1 MIGALWRDGVVY
13 AAGSILARGIAL
25 LMLPLYTRVLA
36 PADYGALDL
45 IVTCGVLV
53 NLVVP
58 LETAQA
64 LARFWNE
71 REAGEPRRRL
81 AGTAWSFALA
91 GYALF
96 ALVTL
101 PLAGPIADA
110 LLGDARHAAAL
121 RAGIAFI
128 AVNGLFLLLQNQF
141 RWELRPRAFAAVS
154 VLYALLTPA
163 FVALFAWGLGAGLEG
178 VLWAQFVAAALCTGL
193 SLLWLRGTLSL
204 GLHRADLAEMLRFSL
219 PLVPAGIAVFAS
231 FYVNRLMLNALAT
244 LDDVGQFGIASR
256 LAGMVTLVLVGIQGA
271 LTPLVYAHHH
281 EPETPARLARLFEG
295 FVAVALVACLAIGL
309 FGRELIATFATA
321 DYAQAAPLLIW
332 LAPAALLA
340 QMYIFAP
347 GIAIAKKTH
356 WQLAITVASAL
367 LGAALNGWLIPIAG
381 PMGAA
386 LATLAAGALFFGGW
400 LIASQ
405 KLYPLPLRGGA
416 LLAAT
421 ALFVLVALA
430 VPRLDVA
437 LGTGPMAWAAKL
449 ALLAV
454 IAVAMFPLGLL
465 QIQSLKQLFA
475 RSA

>member
-1 MIGALWRDGVVY
+1 MIGALWRDGAIY

-71 REAGEPRRRL
+71 REAGEARRRL
-81 AGTAWSFALA
+81 AGTAWSFTLA

-96 ALVTL
+96 AAITL
-101 PLAGPIADA
+101 PLAGPIAHA
-110 LLGDARHAAAL
+110 LLGDVRFSGAL
-121 RAGIAFI
+121 RAGLAFI

-141 RWELRPRAFAAVS
+141 RWELRPRAYAAVS
-154 VLYALLTPA
+154 VLYALLTMVLVAA
-163 FVALFAWGLGAGLEG
+163 FALGLGAGLEG
-178 VLWAQFVAAALCTGL
+178 VLWAQFAAAALCTGL
-193 SLLWLRGTLSL
+193 SLWWLRGTLAL
-204 GLHRADLAEMLRFSL
+204 VLHRADLAEMLRFSL
-219 PLVPAGIAVFAS
+219 PLVPAGIAVFGS
-231 FYVNRLMLNALAT
+231 FYINRLMLNALAT

-271 LTPLVYAHHH
+271 LTPLIYAHHH
-281 EPETPARLARLFEG
+281 EPETQARLARLFEG

-321 DYAQAAPLLIW
+321 DYASAAPLLIW

-347 GIAIAKKTH
+347 GIAIAKKTT
-356 WQLAITVASAL
+356 WQLLITLGSAV
-367 LGAALNGWLIPIAG
+367 LGAALNWILIPIAG
-381 PMGAA
+381 PAGAA
-386 LATLAAGALFFGGW
+386 LATLAAAALFFGAW
-400 LIASQ
+400 LVASQ
-405 KLYPLPLRGGA
+405 KLYPLPLRGAA
-416 LLAAT
+416 LAFAT

-430 VPRLDVA
+430 TPALDAA
-437 LGTGPMAWAAKL
+437 LGAGPVAWAAKL
-449 ALLAV
+449 ALLSVMALS
-454 IAVAMFPLGLL
+454 MFPLGLL
-465 QIQSLKQLFA
+465 RVQSLRSLFA
-475 RSA
+475 RPN

>member
-71 REAGEPRRRL
+71 REPGEPRRRL

-96 ALVTL
+96 AAVTL
-101 PLAGPIADA
+101 PLAAPIAQA
-110 LLGDARHAAAL
+110 LLGEARHAGAL
-121 RAGIAFI
+121 RAGLAFI

-141 RWELRPRAFAAVS
+141 RWELRPRAYAAVS

-163 FVALFAWGLGAGLEG
+163 FVALFTLGLGAGLEG
-178 VLWAQFVAAALCTGL
+178 VLWAQFVAAGLCAGL
-193 SLLWLRGTLSL
+193 SLGWLRGTLSL
-204 GLHRADLAEMLRFSL
+204 TLHRDDLAEMLRFSL
-219 PLVPAGIAVFAS
+219 PLVPAGVAVFAS
-231 FYVNRLMLNALAT
+231 FYINRLMLNALAT
-244 LDDVGQFGIASR
+244 LDDVGQFGLASR

-295 FVAVALVACLAIGL
+295 FVAVALVACAAIGL
-309 FGRELIATFATA
+309 FGRELVATFATA
-321 DYAQAAPLLIW
+321 DYARAAPLLVW

-347 GIAIAKKTH
+347 GIAIAKKTG
-356 WQLAITVASAL
+356 WQLLITLASAV
-367 LGAALNGWLIPIAG
+367 LGAGLNALLIPVAG
-381 PMGAA
+381 PAGAA
-386 LATLAAGALFFGGW
+386 LATLAAGALFFGAW
-400 LIASQ
+400 LAASQ

-430 VPRLDVA
+430 VPRLDEM
-437 LGTGPMAWAAKL
+437 LGAGPLAWVAKL
-449 ALLAV
+449 VLLAGL
-454 IAVAMFPLGLL
+454 ALAMFPLGLL
-465 QIQSLKQLFA
+465 RASSLRGLLA
-475 RSA
+475 RAS

>member
-64 LARFWNE
+64 LARSWNE
-71 REAGEPRRRL
+71 REPGEPRRRL
-81 AGTAWSFALA
+81 AGTAWSFTLA

-96 ALVTL
+96 IAITL
-101 PLAGPIADA
+101 PLAAPIAQA
-110 LLGDARHAAAL
+110 LLGDERFADPL
-121 RAGIAFI
+121 RAGLAFI

-141 RWELRPRAFAAVS
+141 RWELRPRAYAAVS
-154 VLYALLTPA
+154 VLYALLTLMLVAA
-163 FVALFAWGLGAGLEG
+163 FALGLHAGLEG
-178 VLWAQFVAAALCTGL
+178 VLWAQFAAAALCTLL
-193 SLLWLRGTLSL
+193 SLWWLRGTLSL
-204 GLHRADLAEMLRFSL
+204 TLHRADLAEMLRFSL

-231 FYVNRLMLNALAT
+231 FYINRLMLNALAT
-244 LDDVGQFGIASR
+244 LDDVGQFSLASR
-256 LAGMVTLVLVGIQGA
+256 VAGMVTLVLVGIQGA

-295 FVAVALVACLAIGL
+295 FVAVALVACAAIGL
-309 FGRELIATFATA
+309 FGRELVATFATA
-321 DYAQAAPLLIW
+321 DYARAAPLLVW

-347 GIAIAKKTH
+347 GIAIAKKTT
-356 WQLAITVASAL
+356 WQLLITLCSAV
-367 LGAALNGWLIPIAG
+367 LGAALNALLIPVAG
-381 PMGAA
+381 PLGAA
-386 LATLAAGALFFGGW
+386 LATLAAGALFFGAW
-400 LIASQ
+400 LAASQ
-405 KLYPLPLRGGA
+405 TLYPLPLRGAA

-437 LGTGPMAWAAKL
+437 LGAGPLAWAAKL
-449 ALLAV
+449 VLLLA
-454 IAVAMFPLGLL
+454 IALVMFPLGLL
-465 QIQSLKQLFA
+465 RMQSLRQLFVRTA
-475 RSA
+475 

>member
-1 MIGALWRDGVVY
+1 MIGALWRDGAIY

-71 REAGEPRRRL
+71 REAGEVRRRL

-96 ALVTL
+96 AAITL
-101 PLAGPIADA
+101 PLAEPIAA
-110 LLGDARHAAAL
+110 VLLGGAHYADAL
-121 RAGIAFI
+121 RAGLAFI

-141 RWELRPRAFAAVS
+141 RWELRPRAYAAVS
-154 VLYALLTPA
+154 VLYALLTLALVAA
-163 FVALFAWGLGAGLEG
+163 FALGRGAGLEG
-178 VLWAQFVAAALCTGL
+178 VLWAQFAAAALCTLL
-193 SLLWLRGTLSL
+193 SLWWLRGTLAL
-204 GLHRADLAEMLRFSL
+204 VLHRADLAEMLRFSL

-271 LTPLVYAHHH
+271 LTPLIYAHHH
-281 EPETPARLARLFEG
+281 EPQTPARLARLFEG

-321 DYAQAAPLLIW
+321 DYASAAPLLIW

-347 GIAIAKKTH
+347 GIAIAKKTT
-356 WQLAITVASAL
+356 WQLLITLASAVV
-367 LGAALNGWLIPIAG
+367 GAVLNWVLIPIAG
-381 PMGAA
+381 PAGAA
-386 LATLAAGALFFGGW
+386 MATLAAAVLFFGAW
-400 LIASQ
+400 LVASQ
-405 KLYPLPLRGGA
+405 KLYPMPLRGAA
-416 LLAAT
+416 LAVAT
-421 ALFVLVALA
+421 ALFALVALA
-430 VPRLDVA
+430 VPALDAA
-437 LGTGPMAWAAKL
+437 LGAGPVAWAAKL
-449 ALLAV
+449 VLLLV
-454 IAVAMFPLGLL
+454 ISLVMFPLGLL
-465 QIQSLKQLFA
+465 RVQSLRSLFA
-475 RSA
+475 RAA

>member
-1 MIGALWRDGVVY
+1 MIGALWRDGAIY

-81 AGTAWSFALA
+81 AGTAWSFTLA

-96 ALVTL
+96 AAITL
-101 PLAGPIADA
+101 PLAGPIAHA
-110 LLGDARHAAAL
+110 LLGDVRFGGAL
-121 RAGIAFI
+121 RAGLAFI

-141 RWELRPRAFAAVS
+141 RWELRPRAYAVIS
-154 VLYALLTPA
+154 VLYALLTMALVAA
-163 FVALFAWGLGAGLEG
+163 FALGLGTGLEG
-178 VLWAQFVAAALCTGL
+178 VLWAQFAAAALCTLL
-193 SLLWLRGTLSL
+193 SLWWLRGTLAL
-204 GLHRADLAEMLRFSL
+204 VLHRADLAEMLRFSL

-231 FYVNRLMLNALAT
+231 FYINRLMLNALAT

-271 LTPLVYAHHH
+271 LTPLIYAHHH

-321 DYAQAAPLLIW
+321 DYANAAPLLIW

-347 GIAIAKKTH
+347 GIAIAKKTT
-356 WQLAITVASAL
+356 WQLLITLASAV
-367 LGAALNGWLIPIAG
+367 LGAALNWVLIPIAG
-381 PMGAA
+381 PAGAA
-386 LATLAAGALFFGGW
+386 LATLAAAALFFGAW
-400 LIASQ
+400 LVASQ

-421 ALFVLVALA
+421 VLFVLVALA
-430 VPRLDVA
+430 VPQIDAA
-437 LGTGPMAWAAKL
+437 LGAGPVSWVAKL
-449 ALLAV
+449 AVLLA
-454 IAVAMFPLGLL
+454 IALAMFPLGLL
-465 QIQSLKQLFA
+465 RAQSLRSLFA
-475 RSA
+475 RAS

>member
-1 MIGALWRDGVVY
+1 MIGALWRDGAIY
-13 AAGSILARGIAL
+13 AAGAILARGIAL

-45 IVTCGVLV
+45 IVTCGVLI

-71 REAGEPRRRL
+71 REAGQARRRL
-81 AGTAWSFALA
+81 AGTAWSFTLA

-96 ALVTL
+96 AAVTL
-101 PLAGPIADA
+101 PLAEPIAHA
-110 LLGDARHAAAL
+110 LLGDARFSGAL
-121 RAGIAFI
+121 RAGLAFI
-128 AVNGLFLLLQNQF
+128 AINGLFLLLQNQF
-141 RWELRPRAFAAVS
+141 RWELRPRAYAAVS
-154 VLYALLTPA
+154 VLYALLTMALVTA
-163 FVALFAWGLGAGLEG
+163 FALGLGAGLEG
-178 VLWAQFVAAALCTGL
+178 VLWAQFAAAALCTGL
-193 SLLWLRGTLSL
+193 SLWWLRGKLSL
-204 GLHRADLAEMLRFSL
+204 VLHRADLAEMLRFSL

-231 FYVNRLMLNALAT
+231 FYINRLMLNALAT

-271 LTPLVYAHHH
+271 LTPLIYAHHH

-321 DYAQAAPLLIW
+321 DYASAAPLLMW

-347 GIAIAKKTH
+347 GIAIAKKTS
-356 WQLAITVASAL
+356 WQLLITLCSAL
-367 LGAALNGWLIPIAG
+367 LGAALNWMLIPIAG
-381 PMGAA
+381 PAGAA
-386 LATLAAGALFFGGW
+386 LATLAAAALFFGAW
-400 LIASQ
+400 LVASQ
-405 KLYPLPLRGGA
+405 KLYPMPLRGAA
-416 LLAAT
+416 LAAAT
-421 ALFVLVALA
+421 ALFTLVALA
-430 VPRLDVA
+430 VPALDAA
-437 LGTGPMAWAAKL
+437 LGAGPVAWVAKL

-454 IAVAMFPLGLL
+454 IALSMFPLGLL
-465 QIQSLKQLFA
+465 RAQSLRGLFA
-475 RSA
+475 RAS

>member
-1 MIGALWRDGVVY
+1 MIGALWRDGAIY

-45 IVTCGVLV
+45 IVTCGVLI

-71 REAGEPRRRL
+71 RAAGQARRRL
-81 AGTAWSFALA
+81 AGTAWSFTLA

-96 ALVTL
+96 AAITL
-101 PLAGPIADA
+101 PLAEPIAHA
-110 LLGDARHAAAL
+110 LLGDVRFSGAL
-121 RAGIAFI
+121 RAGLAFI

-141 RWELRPRAFAAVS
+141 RWELRPRAYAAVS
-154 VLYALLTPA
+154 VLYAMLTLALVAA
-163 FVALFAWGLGAGLEG
+163 FALGLGAGLEG
-178 VLWAQFVAAALCTGL
+178 VLWAQFAAAALCTLL
-193 SLLWLRGTLSL
+193 SLWWLRGTLAL

-231 FYVNRLMLNALAT
+231 FYINRLMLNALAT

-271 LTPLVYAHHH
+271 LTPLIYAHHH

-321 DYAQAAPLLIW
+321 DYASAAPLLIW

-347 GIAIAKKTH
+347 GIAIAKKTT
-356 WQLAITVASAL
+356 WQLMITLASAVV
-367 LGAALNGWLIPIAG
+367 GAALNWFLIPIAG
-381 PMGAA
+381 PAGSA
-386 LATLAAGALFFGGW
+386 LATLAAAALFFGAW
-400 LIASQ
+400 LVASQ

-430 VPRLDVA
+430 VPLIDAA
-437 LGTGPMAWAAKL
+437 LGIGPLAWSAKL
-449 ALLAV
+449 AVLLA
-454 IAVAMFPLGLL
+454 IALAMFPLGLL
-465 QIQSLKQLFA
+465 RVQSLRSLFA
-475 RSA
+475 RAG

>member
-81 AGTAWSFALA
+81 AGTAWSFTLA
-91 GYALF
+91 GYVLF
-96 ALVTL
+96 VAITL
-101 PLAGPIADA
+101 PLAGPIAQA
-110 LLGDARHAAAL
+110 LLGDERFVDPL

-141 RWELRPRAFAAVS
+141 RWELRPRAYAAVS
-154 VLYALLTPA
+154 VLYALLTLA
-163 FVALFAWGLGAGLEG
+163 FVALFALGLGAGLEG
-178 VLWAQFVAAALCTGL
+178 VLWAQFAAAALCTAL
-193 SLLWLRGTLSL
+193 SLVWLRGTLSL
-204 GLHRADLAEMLRFSL
+204 GLHRADLAAMLRFSL
-219 PLVPAGIAVFAS
+219 PLVPAGIAVFGS
-231 FYVNRLMLNALAT
+231 FYINRLMLNALAT

-271 LTPLVYAHHH
+271 LTPLIYAHHH
-281 EPETPARLARLFEG
+281 EAETPARLARLFEG
-295 FVAVALVACLAIGL
+295 FVAVALVACAAIGL
-309 FGRELIATFATA
+309 FGRELVATFATA
-321 DYAQAAPLLIW
+321 DYASAAPLLVW

-347 GIAIAKKTH
+347 GIAIAKKTG
-356 WQLAITVASAL
+356 WQLLITLASAV
-367 LGAALNGWLIPIAG
+367 LGAALNGLLIPLAG

-386 LATLAAGALFFGGW
+386 LATLAAGALFFGAW
-400 LIASQ
+400 LVASQ

-421 ALFVLVALA
+421 VLFVIVALA
-430 VPRLDVA
+430 VPKLDSA
-437 LGTGPMAWAAKL
+437 LGAGPMAWAAKL

-454 IAVAMFPLGLL
+454 LALAMFPLGLL
-465 QIQSLKQLFA
+465 RVQALRSLLGRA
-475 RSA
+475 A

>member
-1 MIGALWRDGVVY
+1 MIGALWRDGAVYVV
-13 AAGSILARGIAL
+13 GSILARGIAL

-81 AGTAWSFALA
+81 AGTAWSFTLA

-96 ALVTL
+96 AAITL
-101 PLAGPIADA
+101 PLAEPIAHS
-110 LLGDARHAAAL
+110 LFGDLRFAGAL
-121 RAGIAFI
+121 RAGLTFI
-128 AVNGLFLLLQNQF
+128 AANGLFLLLQNQF
-141 RWELRPRAFAAVS
+141 RWELRPRAYVAVG
-154 VLYALLTPA
+154 VLYALLTMSLVAA
-163 FVALFAWGLGAGLEG
+163 FALGLGAGLEG
-178 VLWAQFVAAALCTGL
+178 VLWAQFTAAALCTAL
-193 SLLWLRGTLSL
+193 SLWWLRGTLMFT
-204 GLHRADLAEMLRFSL
+204 LHRADLAELLRFSL

-271 LTPLVYAHHH
+271 LTPLIYAHHH

-321 DYAQAAPLLIW
+321 DYAAAAPLLIW
-332 LAPAALLA
+332 LAPTALLA

-347 GIAIAKKTH
+347 GIAIAKKTT
-356 WQLAITVASAL
+356 WQLSITLCSAV
-367 LGAALNGWLIPIAG
+367 LGAVLNWMLIPLAG
-381 PMGAA
+381 PAGAA
-386 LATLAAGALFFGGW
+386 LATLAAAVLFFGAW
-400 LIASQ
+400 LVASQ
-405 KLYPLPLRGGA
+405 KLYLLPLRGGA
-416 LLAAT
+416 LAAAT
-421 ALFVLVALA
+421 LLFVLVALA
-430 VPRLDVA
+430 VPELDAA
-437 LGTGPMAWAAKL
+437 LGAGPMAWAAKL
-449 ALLAV
+449 ALLLVVAL
-454 IAVAMFPLGLL
+454 AMFPLGLL
-465 QIQSLKQLFA
+465 RLHAVRGLFG
-475 RSA
+475 RVV

>member
-1 MIGALWRDGVVY
+1 MISALWRDGAVY
-13 AAGSILARGIAL
+13 AAGAILSRGIAL

-81 AGTAWSFALA
+81 AGTVWSFTLA

-96 ALVTL
+96 AAITL
-101 PLAGPIADA
+101 PLAEPIAQV
-110 LLGDARHAAAL
+110 LLGEARYTAAL
-121 RAGIAFI
+121 RAGLAFI
-128 AVNGLFLLLQNQF
+128 AINGLFLLLQNQF
-141 RWELRPRAFAAVS
+141 RWELRPRAYAAVS
-154 VLYALLTPA
+154 VLYALLTLA
-163 FVALFAWGLGAGLEG
+163 LVAALALGRGAGLEG
-178 VLWAQFVAAALCTGL
+178 VLWAQFTAAALCTGL
-193 SLLWLRGTLSL
+193 SLWWLRGTLAL
-204 GLHRADLAEMLRFSL
+204 VLHRADLAEMLRFSL

-231 FYVNRLMLNALAT
+231 FYINRLMLNALAT
-244 LDDVGQFGIASR
+244 LGDVGQFGIASR

-271 LTPLVYAHHH
+271 LTPLIYAHHH

-295 FVAVALVACLAIGL
+295 FIAVALVACLAIGL

-321 DYAQAAPLLIW
+321 DYASAAPLLMW

-347 GIAIAKKTH
+347 GISIAKKTT
-356 WQLAITVASAL
+356 WQLLITLASAV

-381 PMGAA
+381 PAGAA
-386 LATLAAGALFFGGW
+386 IATLAAGVLFFGAW
-400 LIASQ
+400 LVASQ
-405 KLYPLPLRGGA
+405 KLYPLPLRWAA
-416 LLAAT
+416 LALAT
-421 ALFVLVALA
+421 GLFVLVALA
-430 VPRLDVA
+430 VPWLDARL
-437 LGTGPMAWAAKL
+437 GSGPGSWAAKL
-449 ALLAV
+449 ALLLVVAL
-454 IAVAMFPLGLL
+454 AMFPLGLL
-465 QIQSLKQLFA
+465 RAQSLRRLFTRA
-475 RSA
+475 V

>member
-1 MIGALWRDGVVY
+1 MIGALWRDGAIY

-81 AGTAWSFALA
+81 AGTAWSFTLA

-96 ALVTL
+96 AAVTL
-101 PLAGPIADA
+101 PLAGPIAHA
-110 LLGDARHAAAL
+110 LLGDVRFSGAL
-121 RAGIAFI
+121 RAGLAFI

-141 RWELRPRAFAAVS
+141 RWELRPRAYAAVS
-154 VLYALLTPA
+154 VLYALLTMVLVAA
-163 FVALFAWGLGAGLEG
+163 FALGLGAGLEG
-178 VLWAQFVAAALCTGL
+178 VLWAQFAAAALCTLL
-193 SLLWLRGTLSL
+193 SLWWLRGTLAL
-204 GLHRADLAEMLRFSL
+204 VLHRADLAEMLRFSL

-231 FYVNRLMLNALAT
+231 FYINRLMLNALAT

-271 LTPLVYAHHH
+271 LTPLIYAHHH

-321 DYAQAAPLLIW
+321 DYASAAPLLIW

-347 GIAIAKKTH
+347 GIAIAKKTT
-356 WQLAITVASAL
+356 WQLLITLGSAV
-367 LGAALNGWLIPIAG
+367 LGAALNVVLIPIAG
-381 PMGAA
+381 PAGAA
-386 LATLAAGALFFGGW
+386 LATLAAAVLFFGAW
-400 LIASQ
+400 LAASQ
-405 KLYPLPLRGGA
+405 KLYPLPLRGAA
-416 LLAAT
+416 LAVAT

-430 VPRLDVA
+430 TPALDAA
-437 LGTGPMAWAAKL
+437 LGAGPVAWAAKL
-449 ALLAV
+449 ALLSV
-454 IAVAMFPLGLL
+454 MSLSMFPLGLL
-465 QIQSLKQLFA
+465 RVQSLRSLFA
-475 RSA
+475 RAT

>member
-13 AAGSILARGIAL
+13 ATGSILARGIAL

-45 IVTCGVLV
+45 IITCGVLI

-71 REAGEPRRRL
+71 RELGEPRRRL

-101 PLAGPIADA
+101 PLAGPIAQA
-110 LLGDARHAAAL
+110 LLGDLRFADAL
-121 RAGIAFI
+121 RAGLAFI
-128 AVNGLFLLLQNQF
+128 ALNGLFLLLQNQF
-141 RWELRPRAFAAVS
+141 RWELRPRAYAAVG

-163 FVALFAWGLGAGLEG
+163 FVALFAWGLGAGLQG
-178 VLWAQFVAAALCTGL
+178 VLWAQFVAAGLSTGL
-193 SLLWLRGTLSL
+193 SLWWLRGTLSL

-219 PLVPAGIAVFAS
+219 PLVPAGVAVFAS
-231 FYVNRLMLNALAT
+231 FYINRLMLNALAT

-281 EPETPARLARLFEG
+281 EPETPVRLARLFEG
-295 FVAVALVACLAIGL
+295 FVAVALVACAAIGL
-309 FGRELIATFATA
+309 FGRELVAAFATA
-321 DYAQAAPLLIW
+321 DYARAAPLLVW

-347 GIAIAKKTH
+347 GIAIAKKTG
-356 WQLAITVASAL
+356 WQLAITLASAV
-367 LGAALNGWLIPIAG
+367 LGAALNWMLIPIAG
-381 PMGAA
+381 PSGAA
-386 LATLAAGALFFGGW
+386 WATLAAAALFFGAW
-400 LIASQ
+400 LVASQ
-405 KLYPLPLRGGA
+405 RLYPLPLSGGA

-421 ALFVLVALA
+421 ALFVLLALL
-430 VPRLDVA
+430 VPWIDA
-437 LGTGPMAWAAKL
+437 TLGIGPLAWAAKL
-449 ALLAV
+449 ALLALL
-454 IAVAMFPLGLL
+454 ALTMFPLGLL
-465 QIQSLKQLFA
+465 RVQALKQLFMRA
-475 RSA
+475 A

>member
-1 MIGALWRDGVVY
+1 MIGALWRDGAIY

-36 PADYGALDL
+36 PADYGALEL
-45 IVTCGVLV
+45 IVTCGVLI

-71 REAGEPRRRL
+71 REAGEARRRL

-96 ALVTL
+96 AAITL
-101 PLAGPIADA
+101 PLAEPVAHA
-110 LLGDARHAAAL
+110 LFGDPRFSGAL
-121 RAGIAFI
+121 RAGLAFI
-128 AVNGLFLLLQNQF
+128 AINGLFLLLQNQF
-141 RWELRPRAFAAVS
+141 RWELRPRAYAAVS
-154 VLYALLTPA
+154 VLYALLTLALVAA
-163 FVALFAWGLGAGLEG
+163 FALGRGAGLEG
-178 VLWAQFVAAALCTGL
+178 VLWAQFAAAALCTAL
-193 SLLWLRGTLSL
+193 SLWWLRGTLSL
-204 GLHRADLAEMLRFSL
+204 VLHRADLAEMLRFSL

-231 FYVNRLMLNALAT
+231 FYINRLMLNALAT

-271 LTPLVYAHHH
+271 LTPLIYAHHH

-309 FGRELIATFATA
+309 FGRELIAAFATA
-321 DYAQAAPLLIW
+321 DYAAAAPLLIW

-347 GIAIAKKTH
+347 GIAIAKKTT
-356 WQLAITVASAL
+356 WQLLITLCSAV
-367 LGAALNGWLIPIAG
+367 LGAVLNWVLIPIAG
-381 PMGAA
+381 PAGAA
-386 LATLAAGALFFGGW
+386 MATLAAAVLFFGAW
-400 LIASQ
+400 LVASQ
-405 KLYPLPLRGGA
+405 TLYPLPLRGAA
-416 LLAAT
+416 LAVAT

-430 VPRLDVA
+430 VPALDAA
-437 LGTGPMAWAAKL
+437 LGAGPVAWAAKL
-449 ALLAV
+449 VLLLV
-454 IAVAMFPLGLL
+454 ISLVMFPLGLL
-465 QIQSLKQLFA
+465 RAQSLRSLFA
-475 RSA
+475 RAA